1 MPQADIAPDKIE
13 TDAKAL
19 HVGLKAPDTLP
30 LASTSSLA
38 KPTQS
43 KALELKGWQKEV
55 AAVAQHS
62 LNNVPEKA
70 SVAVLAPVLN
80 VVRILQQIQLV
91 GDPTVG
97 NLTQQAGRGRRV

>member
-1 MPQADIAPDKIE
+1 MNV
-13 TDAKAL
+13 DAKAL

-38 KPTQS
+38 RPKKS
-43 KALELKGWQKEV
+43 KALELEGWQKEV

-62 LNNVPEKA
+62 LNNIPEKA

-80 VVRILQQIQLV
+80 VVRILQAQPQADSAHSVRMRQICPQ
-91 GDPTVG
+91 
-97 NLTQQAGRGRRV
+97 NRVFEPKRPI